1 MSTSKYGTWRWGG
14 SEAHERGDMR
24 IHKADSCFVQQK
36 QTHYKAIILQLKTME
51 LDLDIA
57 LKMGFFQY
65 IRICYIT
72 C

>member
-1 MSTSKYGTWRWGG
+1 MLC
-14 SEAHERGDMR
+14 GDLNGKEIQNQR
-24 IHKADSCFVQQK
+24 IYVYVYLIDFVVQQK
-36 QTHYKAIILQLKTME
+36 QTHYKAITLQLKTME

-65 IRICYIT
+65 IGICYVT

>member
-1 MSTSKYGTWRWGG
+1 MEPGG
-14 SEAHERGDMR
+14 GVGVRLMR
-24 IHKADSCFVQQK
+24 EGICIYIKLIHVVVQQK
-36 QTHYKAIILQLKTME
+36 QTHYKAITLQLKTME

-65 IRICYIT
+65 IGICYVT